1 MGLAKPPVGERA
13 AAGARCERPSDW
25 PADGTDSPRQ
35 PYNLRVLEPEG
46 EPLTL
51 EDVEFLLEGLPYTR
65 HKFETYPYDS
75 EELRSEQL
83 ARVDA
88 VIVKLRRLRQAM
100 RG

>member
-1 MGLAKPPVGERA
+1 MGVRQR
-13 AAGARCERPSDW
+13 GARWERPGDW
-25 PADGTDSPRQ
+25 PAQRIDSAKR
-35 PYNLRVLEPEG
+35 PYNLRVTESEG

-100 RG
+100 RGP